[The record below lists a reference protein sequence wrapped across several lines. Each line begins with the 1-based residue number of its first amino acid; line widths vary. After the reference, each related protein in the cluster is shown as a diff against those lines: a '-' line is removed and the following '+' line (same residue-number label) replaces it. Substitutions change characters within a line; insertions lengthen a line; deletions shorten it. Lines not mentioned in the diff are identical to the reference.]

1 MSASVLALY
10 IINNTMP
17 EYIKVSVNKKKYLN
31 CFINNSS
38 INTGGW
44 GRIRTFEVER
54 QRIYSPAPLA
64 TREPIHI
71 SAKRDS
77 NSRPS
82 PWQGDALPLSHSRIT
97 NAQTRNRTKDT
108 RIFSPLL
115 YQLSYLGIWNSS
127 CCKLLDY
134 NNKYIELC
142 QQNF

>member
-1 MSASVLALY
+1 MECARDRNRTGTSVTPQDFKSCASASSATRAWQ
-10 IINNTMP
+10 N
-17 EYIKVSVNKKKYLN
+17 
-31 CFINNSS
+31 
-38 INTGGW
+38 GW